1 MGHTEISI
9 IEWTDRNF
17 CMPHYRNFWHKVD
30 ETSQCLE
37 IERCSHKGKCAKQKW
52 NCRHRLALQPLQIN
66 IYARRPLNLNPRSNN
81 ISLLLRRKQ
90 ESRRLYLPSKS
101 IKDTHD
107 LSLPWNWALQP
118 RRQMREAKA
127 ESRAPPLRAHVHHGC
142 GGAVAYAANATPR
155 QYVRRRLLPRP
166 CRRRRDKVW
175 PNSKPGPDRMLWEFI
190 AVMDNLRD
198 Y

>member
-1 MGHTEISI
+1 MQKCIKDTPDLTLTCFIYFTSEISLMGHTEISI
-9 IEWTDRNF
+9 MEWTDRNF

-52 NCRHRLALQPLQIN
+52 NCRHRLN

-127 ESRAPPLRAHVHHGC
+127 ESRARRCVRMC
-142 GGAVAYAANATPR
+142 TMAVGER
-155 QYVRRRLLPRP
+155 
-166 CRRRRDKVW
+166 
-175 PNSKPGPDRMLWEFI
+175 
-190 AVMDNLRD
+190 
-198 Y
+198 